1 MTLYEVRHTT
11 TYDYAFAASAAR
23 LAFRV
28 TPLTRACQTLLS
40 HRIEVTPTPRTLREG
55 VDFFGTPY
63 LVARFEQP
71 HRALVVEARSRVE
84 VTRAAPD
91 PETPAESWE
100 EAAAQ
105 ALAARG
111 LGPEA
116 PAHFLYPSPLVDLAE
131 AVTDYAQ
138 VSFQVGRSAL
148 SGAAELTRRIRADF
162 DYEPEATDVTTPLA
176 QAFAQRRGVC
186 QDFAHVMI
194 AGLRGLGVPA
204 RYVSGYIRTVPPDGE
219 PRLEGADASH
229 AWVEVW
235 CGERTGWVGFDPTN
249 AILAGGDHIEAAL
262 GRDFSDVSPIHGVVL
277 GAGEQSLSVAVDVIP
292 LGA

>member
-1 MTLYEVRHTT
+1 MTLYEVRHKT
-11 TYDYAFAASAAR
+11 TYDYAYAASAAR

-28 TPLTRACQTLLS
+28 TPLTRASQTLIS
-40 HRIEVTPTPRTLREG
+40 HRIDIEPTPRTLREG
-55 VDFFGTPY
+55 VDFFGTPF

-84 VTRAAPD
+84 VTRLAPD
-91 PETPAESWE
+91 PEDAAESWE
-100 EAAAQ
+100 EAARQ
-105 ALAARG
+105 ALDARG
-111 LGPEA
+111 LDA
-116 PAHFLYPSPLVDLAE
+116 DSPAHFLYPSPLVGLVD
-131 AVTDYAQ
+131 AVTDYAR

-176 QAFAQRRGVC
+176 QAFAERRGVC

-204 RYVSGYIRTVPPDGE
+204 RYVSGYIRTVPPEGQ

-229 AWVEVW
+229 AWVEAW
-235 CGERTGWVGFDPTN
+235 CGARTGWVGFDPTN

-277 GAGEQSLSVAVDVIP
+277 GAGEQTLSVAVDVIA
-292 LGA
+292 LRG

>member
-1 MTLYEVRHTT
+1 MTLYEVRHRT
-11 TYDYAFAASAAR
+11 TYDYAYAASAAR

-28 TPLTRACQTLLS
+28 TPLTRASQTLVS
-40 HRIEVTPTPRTLREG
+40 HRIDIEPRPRTLREG
-55 VDFFGTPY
+55 VDFFGTPF

-84 VTRAAPD
+84 VARLAPD
-91 PETPAESWE
+91 PEGPAESWE
-100 EAAAQ
+100 EAARQ
-105 ALAARG
+105 ALDARG
-111 LGPEA
+111 LDAES
-116 PAHFLYPSPLVDLAE
+116 PAHFLYPSPLVGLVD
-131 AVTDYAQ
+131 AVTDYAR

-176 QAFAQRRGVC
+176 QAFAERRGVC

-204 RYVSGYIRTVPPDGE
+204 RYVSGYIRTVPPEGQ

-229 AWVEVW
+229 AWVEAW
-235 CGERTGWVGFDPTN
+235 CGARTGWVGFDPTN

-277 GAGEQSLSVAVDVIP
+277 GAGEQTLSVAVDVIP
-292 LGA
+292 LRG

>member
-1 MTLYEVRHTT
+1 MTLYEVRHKT
-11 TYDYAFAASAAR
+11 TYDYAYAASAAR

-28 TPLTRACQTLLS
+28 TPLTRASQTLLS
-40 HRIEVTPTPRTLREG
+40 HRIDIEPTPRTLREG
-55 VDFFGTPY
+55 VDFFGSPF

-71 HRALVVEARSRVE
+71 HRELVVEARSTVE
-84 VTRAAPD
+84 VTRVAPD
-91 PETPAESWE
+91 PETSAESWE

-111 LGPEA
+111 LGPES
-116 PAHFLYPSPLVDLAE
+116 PAHFLYPSPLVGLVE
-131 AVTDYAQ
+131 EVTDYARL
-138 VSFQVGRSAL
+138 SFQVGRSAL

-162 DYEPEATDVTTPLA
+162 DYEPEATDVTTPLT

-204 RYVSGYIRTVPPDGE
+204 RYVSGYIRTVAHDDA

-235 CGERTGWVGFDPTN
+235 CGETTGWIGFDPTN
-249 AILAGGDHIEAAL
+249 ALLAGDDHIEAAL

-277 GAGEQSLSVAVDVIP
+277 GAGEQTLSVAVDVIA
-292 LGA
+292 LRR

>member
-1 MTLYEVRHTT
+1 MTFYEVRHRT
-11 TYDYAFAASAAR
+11 TYDYAYAASAAR

-28 TPLTRACQTLLS
+28 TPLTRASQRLVS
-40 HRIEVTPTPRTLREG
+40 HRIDIEPTPRTLREG
-55 VDFFGTPY
+55 VDFFGTPF

-84 VTRAAPD
+84 VTRRAPD
-91 PETPAESWE
+91 PEGPAESWE
-100 EAAAQ
+100 EAARQ
-105 ALAARG
+105 ALDARG
-111 LGPEA
+111 LDA
-116 PAHFLYPSPLVDLAE
+116 DSPAHFLYPSPLVGLVD
-131 AVTDYAQ
+131 AVTDYAR

-176 QAFAQRRGVC
+176 QAFAERRGVC

-204 RYVSGYIRTVPPDGE
+204 RYVSGYIRTVPPEGQ

-229 AWVEVW
+229 AWVEAW
-235 CGERTGWVGFDPTN
+235 CGARTGWVGFDPTN

-277 GAGEQSLSVAVDVIP
+277 GAGEQTLSVAVDVIP
-292 LGA
+292 LCG